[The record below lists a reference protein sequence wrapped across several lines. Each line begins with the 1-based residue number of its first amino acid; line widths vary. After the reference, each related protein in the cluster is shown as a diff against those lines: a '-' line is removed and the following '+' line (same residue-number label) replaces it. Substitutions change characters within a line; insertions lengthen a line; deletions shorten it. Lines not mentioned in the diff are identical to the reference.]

1 MKKIISFVIV
11 LLVVIA
17 GAVIVKKKKEE
28 IEALPKPMVKTVAI
42 KTVLP
47 KKLKVEEK
55 RYFLAFY
62 RSIDKPKIA
71 SKISGF
77 VKKIYVNEGKVVKKG
92 DLLVQIDDQDIKDNI
107 KALKNTIN
115 AARKGIEALE
125 TTIESLK
132 SDYEYAKQVYERN
145 ISLYKMGAI
154 SKNELDISQ
163 VAMQMKQAKLQ
174 STLKNIEAKREEL
187 KSLKLTL
194 RSKENLLKYTQ
205 ITSPINAVVG
215 NIFIREGDLA
225 TPGKAILELLGD
237 KKKLEF
243 TFPQNMVATI
253 KKGVKVYIGSRTTII
268 SNIYPN
274 ARNNLAVA
282 EIYLDKPLL
291 YPEESNV
298 QVEVVVRSAEGT
310 AVPVGALFER
320 KEGVYI
326 FVYKNQNFEP
336 IKVQILAKDKKFA
349 IVSPEINHPIAVGS
363 RAKLMRLFF
372 LKNVKAVTNE

>member
-1 MKKIISFVIV
+1 MKKIIILISI
-11 LLVVIA
+11 LLLLLA

-28 IEALPKPMVKTVAI
+28 IETLPEPMVKTVAI

-62 RSIDKPKIA
+62 RSIDKPIIA

-77 VKKIYVNEGKVVKKG
+77 VQKIYVNEGKVVKKG
-92 DLLVQIDDQDIKDNI
+92 DHLVQIDDQDLKDNI
-107 KALKNTIN
+107 EALKNTII
-115 AARKGIEALE
+115 AANKGIEALE

-132 SDYEYAKQVYERN
+132 SDYEYAKKVYERN

-154 SKNELDISQ
+154 SKNELDISE

-174 STLKNIEAKREEL
+174 STLKNIDAKREEL

-194 RSKENLLKYTQ
+194 RSKENLLRYTQ

-243 TFPQNMVATI
+243 TFPQNMLGSI
-253 KKGVKVYIGSRTTII
+253 KKGVKVYIGSKTAII
-268 SNIYPN
+268 SNIYPD

-298 QVEVVVRSAEGT
+298 QIEVVVKSAKGT
-310 AVPVGALFER
+310 AVPVKALFER

-326 FVYKNQNFEP
+326 FVYKNQSFDP
-336 IKVQILAKDKKFA
+336 IKVKILARDKNFA
-349 IVSPEINHPIAVGS
+349 VVSPEISDPIAVGS

-372 LKNVKAVTNE
+372 VKNVKAVTNE